1 MKEITANRS
10 IFKPSRL
17 IRKFRRVRSQA
28 VYLIWFYLKIFT
40 FRSKK
45 YRVKTF
51 DAFVN
56 NREVYFTTG
65 KFPGGFSDHL
75 YAFKFLYSIGRNL
88 NLKYY
93 FTPLN
98 AERSNNYYNSK
109 NQKTT
114 SESIF
119 NLLGVNSYLERISD
133 NPAGSDIHR
142 VHIDLDY
149 FQLREKNYQSF
160 EDLIYELKAR
170 LYSFIHSK
178 KTTLFYFRASPKTFF
193 RYYRLAAA
201 APDSDID
208 YRNLFMSYNQSTTGK
223 SLFSPSEVKLFI
235 HIRQGDTAVL
245 ETPWNTYVPVW
256 YNIPGRFTQFKKIEE
271 IQSTHIITLDD
282 FYRFISSFLEHA
294 SNKKF
299 SSLLFSDGY
308 KTAFR
313 LIYQNSK
320 KKDISDDE
328 LEWLKKAEVNY
339 DNEKYEKFLK
349 FNGMKTIIGED
360 IEKLYNLIHSFIEAD
375 ILVIGTQQSM
385 IPKMVAMLSD
395 PKNMPVLIV
404 LYRSDKPHF
413 EYLGLDPFCHHIV
426 YVNIHDYDIH
436 EITQKT
442 MKILSL
448 RRENNA

>member
-1 MKEITANRS
+1 MKKNAASRS

-17 IRKFRRVRSQA
+17 ISKFRRVRSQA
-28 VYLIWFYLKIFT
+28 VYLIWFHSKKFT

-45 YRVKTF
+45 YRVKNY
-51 DAFVN
+51 DSIVK
-56 NREVYFTTG
+56 NRRVYFTTG
-65 KFPGGFSDHL
+65 KFCRGFSDQL
-75 YAFKFLYSIGRNL
+75 FAFKFLYSIGLNL

-119 NLLGVNSYLERISD
+119 NLLGINSYLERISH

-142 VHIDLDY
+142 VDIDLDY

-193 RYYRLAAA
+193 RFYRLAAA

-208 YRNLFMSYNQSTTGK
+208 YRNLFMSYNRSATGK
-223 SLFSPSEVKLFI
+223 PLFEPSDIKLLI

-282 FYRFISSFLEHA
+282 FYRFISSFLEHTN
-294 SNKKF
+294 NKKF

-320 KKDISDDE
+320 KKDISDHE
-328 LEWLKKAEVNY
+328 LEWLKKIEANY
-339 DNEKYEKFLK
+339 DNEKYEKFRK
-349 FNGMKTIIGED
+349 FNGMKMIIGEEM
-360 IEKLYNLIHSFIEAD
+360 EKLYDLIHSFIEAD
-375 ILVIGTQQSM
+375 ILVIGTQQIM

-413 EYLGLDPFCHHIV
+413 EYLGLGPFCHHIV

-448 RRENNA
+448 RG